1 MTKHSIASLLMLFS
15 LPALAAEPARAAAPA
30 AKAAPAAPAAA
41 AAPAEPARPSVRDLA
56 RKLVVES
63 AGVKEGDL
71 VLVTGTFED
80 RDLLEDLAVAIR
92 RAGGNPLVLVDSDTM
107 LRRFYS
113 EVPEKYDAQAAAVR
127 AKLAETADV
136 RIRIDRG
143 DAPDT
148 QGEVPATR
156 VATTMES
163 FEKVHAIETKRGIR
177 RVVLGNGLY
186 PTEANAKK
194 FGMTLDQLTR
204 VFWDGIGVDNKKLL
218 ETGDKVR
225 ARLAKG
231 KLLEITS
238 RNGTSLKMKIEGRPV
253 LFSDGI
259 ISPEE
264 LRKGGAATMVWL
276 PAGEVYFVPVPGTAE
291 GTLVIDRQLHS
302 NQEIK
307 GLTLK
312 FAAGKL
318 TSMTSKD
325 DISGLK
331 AEYEAAPMGRDV
343 FALVDIGLNP
353 NVKVPAGSRLLSYLP
368 AGTTMIQ
375 IGGNGWAGGE
385 NNIFYNLQS
394 FLSDATI
401 KVDGKVLVESGA
413 LKP

>member
-1 MTKHSIASLLMLFS
+1 MTKHMLAALVTLFC
-15 LPALAAEPARAAAPA
+15 LPALAAQAPA
-30 AKAAPAAPAAA
+30 PQPKAKAPATAPAPEAK
-41 AAPAEPARPSVRDLA
+41 PSIRDLA

-71 VLVTGTFED
+71 VLLTGTFDD
-80 RDLLEDLAVAIR
+80 RELLEDLAVAVR

-127 AKLAETADV
+127 ARLAETVDV

-148 QGEVPATR
+148 TGEVPATR
-156 VATTMES
+156 VATSMES
-163 FEKVHAIETKRGIR
+163 FEKVHAIETRRGIR
-177 RVVLGNGLY
+177 RVVLGNGLF

-194 FGMTLDQLTR
+194 YGLTLDQLTR
-204 VFWDGIGVDNKKLL
+204 VFWDGIAVDNARLQQ
-218 ETGDKVR
+218 TGEKVR

-231 KLLEITS
+231 KVLEITAK
-238 RNGTSLKMKIEGRPV
+238 NGTALKMKIEGRPV

-259 ISPEE
+259 IGPED
-264 LRKGGAATMVWL
+264 LKKGGAATMVWL

-291 GTLVIDRQLHS
+291 GTLVIDRQLYGNS
-302 NQEIK
+302 EIR
-307 GLTLK
+307 GLTMK

-318 TSMTSKD
+318 TSMTAKD
-325 DISGLK
+325 DFSALK
-331 AEYEAAPMGRDV
+331 AEYDAAPAGRDV
-343 FALVDIGLNP
+343 FALVDLGLNP
-353 NVKVPAGSRLLSYLP
+353 NVKVPPGSRLLSYLP

-401 KVDGKVLVESGA
+401 KVDGKVLVENGV

>member
-1 MTKHSIASLLMLFS
+1 MRTIAALLMLVS
-15 LPALAAEPARAAAPA
+15 APALAGQAPA
-30 AKAAPAAPAAA
+30 A
-41 AAPAEPARPSVRDLA
+41 EPKPPVRDLA

-63 AGVKEGDL
+63 AGVKQGDL

-80 RDLLEDLAVAIR
+80 RELLEDLAVAIR
-92 RAGGNPLVLVDSDTM
+92 RAGANPLVLVDSDTL
-107 LRRFYS
+107 LRRYYS
-113 EVPEKYDAQAAAVR
+113 EVPEKYDSQAAAVSAR
-127 AKLAETADV
+127 LAETVDV

-148 QGEVPATR
+148 TGEVPASR

-163 FEKVHAIETKRGIR
+163 FGKVHAIETRRGIR

-194 FGMTLDQLTR
+194 FGLTLEQLSR
-204 VFWDGIGVDNKKLL
+204 LFWDAIGADNQKLVQ
-218 ETGDKVR
+218 TGEKVR

-231 KLLEITS
+231 KLLEIS
-238 RNGTSLKMKIEGRPV
+238 SKNGTSLRMRIEGRQV
-253 LFSDGI
+253 LFSDGV

-264 LRKGGAATMVWL
+264 LKKGGAATMVWL

-291 GTLVIDRQLHS
+291 GTLVVDRQLHG
-302 NQEIK
+302 NTEIK
-307 GLTLK
+307 GLTMK

-318 TSMTSKD
+318 TSMTAKD
-325 DISGLK
+325 DISALK
-331 AEYEAAPMGRDV
+331 AEYDAAPAGREV

-368 AGTTMIQ
+368 AGTTMLQ
-375 IGGNGWAGGE
+375 LGGNSWAGGE
-385 NNIFYNLQS
+385 NNVFYTLQS

-401 KVDGKVLVESGA
+401 KVDGKVLVDSGK

>member
-1 MTKHSIASLLMLFS
+1 MTRLTTIFASLLLCA
-15 LPALAAEPARAAAPA
+15 PALAGEA
-30 AKAAPAAPAAA
+30 AKAAPKPAAATPKPA
-41 AAPAEPARPSVRDLA
+41 AAPAEPAKPSIRDLA

-63 AGVKEGDL
+63 AGVKDGDF
-71 VLVTGTFED
+71 VLLTGTFDD
-80 RDLLEDLAVAIR
+80 RELLEDLAVAVR

-113 EVPEKYDAQAAAVR
+113 EVPEKYDAQAAWVR
-127 AKLAETADV
+127 AKLAECVDV

-148 QGEVPATR
+148 TGELAASR

-194 FGMTLDQLTR
+194 FGMSLDQLTR

-225 ARLAKG
+225 GKLAKG

-238 RNGTSLKMKIEGRPV
+238 KNGTALKMRIEGRPV
-253 LFSDGI
+253 LFSDGV
-259 ISPEE
+259 ISPDE
-264 LRKGGAATMVWL
+264 LKKGGAATMVWL

-291 GTLVIDRQLHS
+291 GTLVVDRQLYGTA
-302 NQEIK
+302 EIK

-318 TSMTSKD
+318 TSMTAKD
-325 DISGLK
+325 DFSALK
-331 AEYEAAPMGRDV
+331 AEYDAAPEGRDV
-343 FALVDIGLNP
+343 FALVDLGLNP
-353 NVKVPAGSRLLSYLP
+353 NVKVPAGTKLLSYLP
-368 AGTTMIQ
+368 AGTVMVQ
-375 IGGNGWAGGE
+375 LGGNSWAGGE

-394 FLSDATI
+394 FLTDATV
-401 KVDGKVLVESGA
+401 KVDGVVLVDKGA

>member
-1 MTKHSIASLLMLFS
+1 MMKHTIAALVGTLFS
-15 LPALAAEPARAAAPA
+15 LPALAAQPA
-30 AKAAPAAPAAA
+30 ATSPAKTAAPAAA
-41 AAPAEPARPSVRDLA
+41 AEAKPSIRDLA

-127 AKLAETADV
+127 ARLAETVDV
-136 RIRIDRG
+136 RIRVDRG

-148 QGEVPATR
+148 TGEVKATR

-177 RVVLGNGLY
+177 RVVLGNGLF
-186 PTEANAKK
+186 PTEANARKY
-194 FGMTLDQLTR
+194 GMTLEQLTR
-204 VFWDGIGVDNKKLL
+204 VFWDGIGADNAKLA
-218 ETGDKVR
+218 EVGEKVR

-231 KLLEITS
+231 KLLEIS
-238 RNGTSLKMKIEGRPV
+238 SKNGTSLKMKIEGRPV
-253 LFSDGI
+253 LFSDGVI
-259 ISPEE
+259 GPDE
-264 LRKGGAATMVWL
+264 LKKGGAATMVWL

-291 GTLVIDRQLHS
+291 GTLVVDRQLHG
-302 NQEIK
+302 NAEIK
-307 GLTLK
+307 GLTMK

-318 TSMTSKD
+318 VSMTSKD
-325 DISGLK
+325 DFSALK
-331 AEYEAAPMGRDV
+331 AEYDAAPEGRDV

-353 NVKVPAGSRLLSYLP
+353 NVKVPPGTRLLSYLP

-375 IGGNGWAGGE
+375 LGGNGWAGGE
-385 NNIFYNLQS
+385 NNIFYNLQT

-401 KVDGKVLVESGA
+401 KVDGVVLVDKGVLGSR
-413 LKP
+413 L